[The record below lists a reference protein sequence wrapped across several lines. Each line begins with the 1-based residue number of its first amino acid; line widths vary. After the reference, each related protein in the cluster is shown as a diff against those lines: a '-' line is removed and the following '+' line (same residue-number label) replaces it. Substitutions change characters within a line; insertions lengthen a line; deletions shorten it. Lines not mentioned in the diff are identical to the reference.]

1 MNFDAGICP
10 KCKEYL
16 LLKSNVPFLICP
28 MCGQSISSAE
38 AKNILQSKCQDKDS
52 VNDLIADCIALEMQ
66 YGPELPFMIL
76 GELIDNFPYLES
88 PAYLI
93 TKLTGYEVGAMRSY
107 LKAFAGTKS
116 DPGNVPWAEEFLDN
130 CLDYRNMEFADLF
143 IAYIENKIRPEKQ
156 AAYKAKVQKLR
167 KEYTFK
173 ASNPSSTKWLY
184 ALYIGSA
191 ILNVLLF
198 PCFMLLSGILSQFAP
213 LHVVVNMAL
222 AMSAVCLE
230 ILLMFIHH
238 KIFGNRLGM
247 SNRERIL
254 MAIFMSSIVF
264 VVGAGIM
271 GSIWQIKL

>member
-16 LLKSNVPFLICP
+16 LLKSNVPFLVCP
-28 MCGQSISSAE
+28 LCGQSISSAE
-38 AKNILQSKCQDKDS
+38 AKTNLQSKCRDKDC
-52 VNDLIADCIALEMQ
+52 VNDLIADCIVLEMQ

-76 GELIDNFPYLES
+76 GELLENFPHLES

-93 TKLTGYEVGAMRSY
+93 TKMTGYRVDAVRSY
-107 LKAFAGTKS
+107 LKSFAGTKS
-116 DPGNVPWAEEFLDN
+116 DPGNVPWAEEFLDT

-143 IAYIENKIRPEKQ
+143 VAYIENKIRPEKQ
-156 AAYKAKVQKLR
+156 AEYKSKVQKLR

-173 ASNPSSTKWLY
+173 ASDPRSTQWLY
-184 ALYIGSA
+184 ALYIGAS
-191 ILNVLLF
+191 ILNVLLL
-198 PCFMLLSGILSQFAP
+198 PCFMLLSGLLSPFMHFYFA
-213 LHVVVNMAL
+213 VNMGI
-222 AMSAVCLE
+222 AMLVVSIE

-247 SNRERIL
+247 SDRERLL

-264 VVGAGIM
+264 AIGAGVI